1 MVKVTNITGRPL
13 SRRLASGAILNWSP
27 GETKDVESKRL
38 LEQVSR
44 QECFVVGEEV
54 GTKEVGG
61 GLKTGVRK
69 PKTNGKS
76 TRAKPK
82 KEVKAK
88 PKSKAKPKKGLKSKK
103 GKAD

>member
-27 GETKDVESKRL
+27 GESKDVKSKRL

-44 QECFVVGEEV
+44 QECFVVGEE
-54 GTKEVGG
+54 GGKNDVGG

-69 PKTNGKS
+69 PKANS
-76 TRAKPK
+76 QPSRAKPK
-82 KEVKAK
+82 KEVKSKA
-88 PKSKAKPKKGLKSKK
+88 KAKPKKPKGLRKPKK
-103 GKAD
+103 RAD